1 MKEKLSNKRILQI
14 VSASVVCGLFLI
26 GAILGVVLGICLSPN
41 GDNLLPE
48 QKDNP
53 YIFDVAEENCVQL
66 ASTASTVA
74 DDGTVSQTL
83 TASITP
89 SSAPQYFDWSI
100 SFANPNSAWANGKT
114 VTDYVTLSNEDNS
127 GTATVTC
134 LQGFSEQIIVKAAAV
149 VDSSY
154 FATVTIDY
162 ANRITNI
169 DVKVYKDGAYVGLA
183 SENVTIDFDD
193 DGHDYSFEGVA
204 TYDSLGTKKLTGY
217 TITYGFNGAFKQGRV
232 ISGSNYVR
240 VNSDFGSHDISEH
253 FNNAFPEFGNET
265 TIKVDSGWFLMQG
278 NTAVVKRMFEQYKSK
293 FATMADKS
301 CLDFT
306 IVLNNNIQQRTF
318 GYTLNYTAGFA
329 SLNVSNVTIDSSNIT
344 F

>member
-1 MKEKLSNKRILQI
+1 MKEKLSNRRILQI
-14 VSASVVCGLFLI
+14 VSTSVVCGLFVI

-41 GDNLLPE
+41 GDDILPE

-53 YIFDVAEENCVQL
+53 FIFDVAEENCVQL
-66 ASTASTVA
+66 SSTASTVA

-134 LQGFSEQIIVKAAAV
+134 LQGFSEQIIVKAAAM
-149 VDSSY
+149 VDSSC

-169 DVKVYKDGAYVGLA
+169 DVKVYKDGTYVGLA
-183 SENVTIDFDD
+183 SEEVAIDFDD
-193 DGHDYSFEGVA
+193 IGHDYSFEGVV
-204 TYDSLGTKKLTGY
+204 TYDSLGTKKLAGY
-217 TITYGFNGAFKQGRV
+217 TITYGFTSLFSKSLLR
-232 ISGSNYVR
+232 SGSNFLG
-240 VNSDFGSHDISEH
+240 VNPSFGEHDITEH
-253 FNNAFPEFGNET
+253 FNNAFPVLSSDGVTE
-265 TIKVDSGWFLMQG
+265 IKTGWFVANG
-278 NTAVVKRMFEQYKSK
+278 NNLVLERMFESFKSRI
-293 FATMADKS
+293 ATSDKKV
-301 CLDFT
+301 CLQLT
-306 IVLNNNIQQRTF
+306 IRLDNGIQRRTL
-318 GYTLNYTAGFA
+318 GYTLDYTASFS
-329 SLNVSNVTIDSSNIT
+329 SLNVSNVTIDNSNIT

>member
-1 MKEKLSNKRILQI
+1 MKEKLSNRRILQI
-14 VSASVVCGLFLI
+14 VSASVVCGLFVI

-41 GDNLLPE
+41 GDDILPG

-53 YIFDVAEENCVQL
+53 FIFDVAEENCVQL
-66 ASTASTVA
+66 SSTASTVA

-89 SSAPQYFDWSI
+89 SSALQYFDWSI

-134 LQGFSEQIIVKAAAV
+134 LQGFSEQIIVKAAAM
-149 VDSSY
+149 VDSSC

-169 DVKVYKDGAYVGLA
+169 DVKVYKDGTYVGLA
-183 SENVTIDFDD
+183 SEKVTIDFDD
-193 DGHDYSFEGVA
+193 IGHDYSFEGVE
-204 TYDSLGTKKLTGY
+204 TYDSLGTKKLAGY
-217 TITYGFNGAFKQGRV
+217 TITYGFTGAFNQGRV
-232 ISGSNYVR
+232 IAGSNYVK
-240 VNSDFGSHDISEH
+240 VNPNFGSHDITEH
-253 FNNAFPEFGNET
+253 FNNAFPVLSSDTVTE
-265 TIKVDSGWFLMQG
+265 IKSGWFLIVG
-278 NTAVVKRMFEQYKSK
+278 NTAIVKRLLEQYKSK
-293 FATMADKS
+293 FATMANKS
-301 CLDFT
+301 CLELT
-306 IVLNNNIQQRTF
+306 IRLDNGIQKRTF
-318 GYTLNYTAGFA
+318 GYTLDYTASFS
-329 SLNVSNVTIDSSNIT
+329 SLNVSNVTIDNSNIT